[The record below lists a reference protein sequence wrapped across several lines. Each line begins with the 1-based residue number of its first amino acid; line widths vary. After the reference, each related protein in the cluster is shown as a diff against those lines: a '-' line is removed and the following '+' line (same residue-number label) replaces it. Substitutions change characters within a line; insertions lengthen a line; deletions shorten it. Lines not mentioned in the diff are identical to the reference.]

1 MTWSAEET
9 DDPNNADARNY
20 YKVERWTNDGLY
32 VAGMLYAGN
41 DLEHARSIF
50 AAGIKRRPRARLTI
64 RQRSKVLW
72 NWPER

>member
-41 DLEHARSIF
+41 DLERARNIF

-64 RQRSKVLW
+64 RQRSQVLW
-72 NWPER
+72 NWPET